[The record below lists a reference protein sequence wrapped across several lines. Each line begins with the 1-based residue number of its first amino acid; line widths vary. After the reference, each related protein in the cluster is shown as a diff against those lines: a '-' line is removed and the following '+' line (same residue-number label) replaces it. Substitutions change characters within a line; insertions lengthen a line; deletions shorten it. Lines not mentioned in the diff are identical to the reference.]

1 MNVFYSILGIFL
13 GLLTNFVYGSLLPE
27 EVAVI
32 ATAGSEDSLNIAR
45 FYVTSRKIPPR
56 NVFLLPKKYPETI
69 SREVWNREIRPE
81 LKGWLKTRPTVRC
94 LVCCWDVPLRIGG
107 YPNDAVQVAGRIR
120 FLEQKRKEAL
130 HKIGRILQT
139 MDAIA
144 PTDESR
150 KAASERS
157 LPDNLSTVAAAKML
171 EGELRNVQKR
181 MAAIP
186 KEERTASM
194 RTLQNALQAA
204 GGLRGFYSILEQRRK
219 SNDPLT
225 QQAAFV
231 RQLDLL
237 KTTLQARM
245 SALRSLERLPEST
258 SRDGEMLRILEI
270 CTGVVGTLQW
280 MDGQME
286 MTRKNESAASF
297 DSELSMIGE
306 EETPL
311 IRWLPNY
318 LSFRTQEFLS
328 SGKWEEKKE
337 EKNRSSSEMLLPGLE
352 EIAPGTIPKPLYP
365 VMMVARLEAPTVDCV
380 LQRIQEMLATEQV
393 GLEGAIYLDARNPR
407 PGGTPAMGS
416 YEKMDQSLHD
426 LAARLKE
433 HTSLEVHLDAEGGLF
448 QKKDCP
454 SQAAL
459 YCGWYSLGKYV
470 DAIRFAPGA
479 VAYHTASMEA
489 ESLKSGTLWCP
500 QLLQHGAA
508 VTLGPVFEPYLSA
521 FPEPDEFYSLVLT
534 GKYTMVECYYL
545 TKPFNSWAMT
555 FVGDP
560 LYTPYKR
567 NPALKL
573 EDLPET
579 LKTFLKIP

>member
-1 MNVFYSILGIFL
+1 MKGFNWVVGVYL
-13 GLLTNFVYGSLLPE
+13 GLATTLVQGNLQPE

-32 ATAGSEDSLNIAR
+32 AVAGSDDSLNIAR

-69 SREVWNREIRPE
+69 SRDVWNQEIRPE
-81 LKGWLKTRPTVRC
+81 LKAWLKTRPTVRC

-107 YPNDAVQVAGRIR
+107 YPNDAAEVAGRIS
-120 FLEQKRKEAL
+120 FLERKRHDAML
-130 HKIGRILQT
+130 KIERILQT
-139 MDAIA
+139 MDTIA
-144 PTDESR
+144 PTEESR
-150 KAASERS
+150 KAAAERS
-157 LPDNLSTVAAAKML
+157 VSDTLSTVAVAKML
-171 EGELRNVQKR
+171 EDELRNVQKR
-181 MAAIP
+181 MASVP
-186 KEERTASM
+186 QEERTASM
-194 RTLQNALQAA
+194 RTLQTVLQAA

-219 SNDPLT
+219 SNDPLSK
-225 QQAAFV
+225 QEAFV

-280 MDGQME
+280 MDAQVE

-318 LSFRTQEFLS
+318 LSFRTKEFV
-328 SGKWEEKKE
+328 SGEKRDEKKNASAME
-337 EKNRSSSEMLLPGLE
+337 TLLPGLE
-352 EIAPGTIPKPLYP
+352 ESSPGMLPKPLYP

-380 LQRIQEMLATEQV
+380 LQRIQEMLATEKV
-393 GLEGAIYLDARNPR
+393 GLQGAVYLDARNPR

-426 LAARLKE
+426 LALRLKE

-448 QKKDCP
+448 RKEDCP

-470 DAIRFAPGA
+470 DSMRFAPGA
-479 VAYHTASMEA
+479 IAYHTASMEA

-534 GKYTMVECYYL
+534 GKYTMIECYYL

-567 NPALKL
+567 NPVLKL